1 MSYRNRILW
10 SSIFGLGLES
20 IDIMML
26 SFTLTSI
33 MATFGLSGAQG
44 GMISTVTNIGMLLG
58 GITFGLLA
66 DKYGRIKIFS
76 YSILLFSIATALIG
90 FSPNIWWVAAC
101 RFLAGVGGG
110 GEFGVGMA
118 MLVEAFPRH
127 ERGKANSYVTIGGQV
142 GAIIAALLAYFLLP
156 VVGWRGLFIFGIVP
170 VFLAVAVRYHLPETP
185 QWLAAKEAAEAQGKS
200 LNVSLSELVKTP
212 RLAWTT
218 VTLIIMSSVQVSGYF
233 GLMTWLPSILQKQL
247 GLTISCSALW
257 TISTI
262 VGMCLGMLL
271 FGRFMDSLGA
281 KKSYGIFLLCSA
293 VSVLLY
299 AYANSGIAILLG
311 GAVVGFFANGMN
323 AGYGTLISSFYPPN
337 IRATANNTIFNIG
350 RAIGGFSPIA
360 IGYLLQYYTIGYAML
375 YFTALYLI
383 SFAVMLTLKRDPSV
397 VDAEEML

>member
-1 MSYRNRILW
+1 M
-10 SSIFGLGLES
+10 
-20 IDIMML
+20 
-26 SFTLTSI
+26 
-33 MATFGLSGAQG
+33 
-44 GMISTVTNIGMLLG
+44 
-58 GITFGLLA
+58 
-66 DKYGRIKIFS
+66 
-76 YSILLFSIATALIG
+76 
-90 FSPNIWWVAAC
+90 
-101 RFLAGVGGG
+101 
-110 GEFGVGMA
+110 
-118 MLVEAFPRH
+118 
-127 ERGKANSYVTIGGQV
+127 
-142 GAIIAALLAYFLLP
+142 
-156 VVGWRGLFIFGIVP
+156 
-170 VFLAVAVRYHLPETP
+170 PETP
-185 QWLAAKEAAEAQGKS
+185 QWIAAKEAAEAQGKS

-247 GLTISCSALW
+247 GLTISGSALW

-375 YFTALYLI
+375 YFTVLYLI